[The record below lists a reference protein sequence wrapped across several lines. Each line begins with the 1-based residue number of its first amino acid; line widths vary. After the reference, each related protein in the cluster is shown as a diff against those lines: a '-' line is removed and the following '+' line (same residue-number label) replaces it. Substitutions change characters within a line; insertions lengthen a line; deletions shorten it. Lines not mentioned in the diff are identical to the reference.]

1 MIPYFRL
8 VRDGWGSVVALGLR
22 VSRLG
27 IMVKMSPSLWYDKA
41 DDVRKYH
48 LVRVGI
54 DHEKKSFIILKII
67 ILFFVFVLGT
77 SLGGRSGTGT

>member
-1 MIPYFRL
+1 MRPYFRL

-27 IMVKMSPSLWYDKA
+27 IMIKMSPSLWYDKA
-41 DDVRKYH
+41 DNVRGYH

-54 DHEKKSFIILKII
+54 DHEKKSFILIKII
-67 ILFFVFVLGT
+67 ILFFVFVLVT